1 MKKRLIS
8 LLRLLAAILAVV
20 TFSEAAYAQTAGS
33 VIGGAGWMHLA
44 PQSSSDP
51 LTVTSIGG
59 AQVDTSIPNTGARAG
74 SSDTLGLSVIY
85 FYTDHVAPELVF
97 GIPSKFDLEGRGAL
111 ASYGKLGTAR
121 QWSPAL
127 VLNYYFRDPQE
138 KLRPYVGVGVT
149 RAWFTGAS
157 ITNSAFEQ
165 GALHGPTTVSTDRSW
180 APVFKLG
187 LNYAVTQHWF
197 AGFSLSYVP
206 LSVTAK
212 LNTAAPTPVG
222 VVPIQSQTKIKLN
235 PIVAFLSASY
245 RFR

>member
-8 LLRLLAAILAVV
+8 TLRLLAAVLAVV
-20 TFSEAAYAQTAGS
+20 TFSGAAYAQTAGS
-33 VIGGAGWMHLA
+33 VIGGAGWIHLA

-51 LTVTSIGG
+51 LTITSIGG

-74 SSDTLGLSVIY
+74 STDTLGLSVIY

-180 APVFKLG
+180 APVFKIG
-187 LNYAVTQHWF
+187 LN
-197 AGFSLSYVP
+197 
-206 LSVTAK
+206 
-212 LNTAAPTPVG
+212 
-222 VVPIQSQTKIKLN
+222 
-235 PIVAFLSASY
+235 
-245 RFR
+245 